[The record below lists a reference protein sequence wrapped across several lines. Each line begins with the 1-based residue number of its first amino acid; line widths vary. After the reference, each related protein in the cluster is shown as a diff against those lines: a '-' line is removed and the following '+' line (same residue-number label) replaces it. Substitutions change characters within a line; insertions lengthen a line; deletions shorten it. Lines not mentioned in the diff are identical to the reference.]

1 MRGWSGFAALCLC
14 PPLFASP
21 SSRLPL
27 SHSLPGLLQAGTP
40 PRPDMGDVI
49 KLYNQVFVP
58 RVKAALLRVAQ
69 DMDKPGDA
77 PASDPPGGLPARRQA
92 SQRSPLEG
100 LCSPL
105 GFTCLITWSRR
116 WCCGWPCSLLL
127 AASPPRQ
134 CPSFDAPPACL
145 RSLSRAFSDPLPSC
159 CCVQAALPLR
169 RRPACPPLRRL
180 LRSPRLPPCLRRPSP
195 PRRWPAV
202 STSPPSR
209 ATG

>member
-1 MRGWSGFAALCLC
+1 VLPFACVVFFSLLFSP
-14 PPLFASP
+14 PPLVSP
-21 SSRLPL
+21 CLIG
-27 SHSLPGLLQAGTP
+27 LPGLLQAGTP

-92 SQRSPLEG
+92 SQKSRLEG
-100 LCSPL
+100 PCSPL
-105 GFTCLITWSRR
+105 GFTCLVTWSRHGC
-116 WCCGWPCSLLL
+116 WCWPCFLLL
-127 AASPPRQ
+127 AANPLRQ
-134 CPSFDAPPACL
+134 CSSSSAPPACPT
-145 RSLSRAFSDPLPSC
+145 SLSRAFSDPLPPC

-169 RRPACPPLRRL
+169 RPPACPPLRRL

-195 PRRWPAV
+195 PRRWPV
-202 STSPPSR
+202 EFTSPPLR